1 MSPIPGR
8 HGPSELTAEGIA
20 ASGLTSE
27 KLSLPTLQS
36 KMKCDPEGYESEL
49 TLVYNQFK
57 SSMDLFEQQAALN
70 FTSLSGVSTDPT
82 VSKDLGD
89 RAMFLSHVT
98 PFYPKQLVNFPK
110 ELAQLLRSSART
122 LPSGLRVHVTQALI
136 LLINRKIVD
145 IGDTLALFM
154 ELQTLGDRVLRK
166 LAFSHIVHSIRRMNQ
181 KHKNDTKNRALQN
194 ILFALLQQEDEAKA
208 KRSLI
213 TLCELHRRKVW
224 FDDRTANAICS
235 ACFHSSSRIMVA
247 SLSFLLDYEKIED
260 DSDSDM
266 EDSEDE
272 QTANKPQVV
281 LNKEAIYKAHNKGT
295 SSSKKKK
302 QAKLQRAV
310 RSMKKQ
316 QRVQSE
322 NNNTSYYS
330 PLNHLKDA
338 QGFAEKLFS
347 HLQTCNERFEVKMM
361 MLKVIAR
368 TVGLH
373 HLILLN
379 FYPYLQRYVQPHQR
393 DVTNLLAAAVQACHD
408 MVPPDA
414 VEPLFKQVVNQF
426 VHDRSRPEAISVG
439 INVIREICLRM
450 PLLMTE
456 DLLQDLVLYK
466 KSNEKAVSA
475 AARSLLTLF
484 REVCPSLLVKKDRG
498 RPTNPKARPKAFGEV
513 SVASSI
519 PGIELLDQEDNDSD
533 DDVEKG
539 SVGLSDH
546 DDQSDE
552 DVDLGEEDVNCEI
565 NGDNA
570 SDNESG
576 DDECD
581 SDEDNRSQAAEEF
594 SEDDDAI
601 DSADATE
608 DDESDGEEEDI
619 DDSKMQDHSSWAS
632 EEDDVDEKESKGIK
646 RKMSDIDLNAA
657 SNSLRALKKLAGA
670 KLEHNS
676 LNMED
681 GILSNED
688 FQRIKELKAKK
699 DARTVLAQ
707 HGFKLPS
714 SDQLSTKR
722 VDAAKLEANIRKKL
736 SKEERLAIIRAGR
749 EDRGRYQAK
758 TALKKKKTGGSSN
771 QQKEHKKFMPLAA
784 KRSKGKRV
792 VMDVDGAMGIHWEEE
807 IIMDILSRLPV
818 KSLLRFKCVS
828 KFWMTLISEPYFT
841 RKHLNHAKNNQHS
854 QKILLLNGEFS
865 LQYSSDLT
873 SASLSPVQLVK
884 DVQKLDLPFSREQRM
899 CRLYCCYDGLALI
912 GVGNYPEYKRLT
924 LLLWNPSTRESI
936 VLPDPEFPPD
946 VLCTWGLGYDSTSG
960 DYKILRID
968 HRAHCE
974 ILALKSGSWR
984 EIDKHPNDVYPA
996 VFDDLKDSLAFVDGA
1011 FHWLDSYRHKPVVSF
1026 NISNEVYG
1034 EIPLPE
1040 GVLVASNMDYIKDGI
1055 SVFGG
1060 MLCVCSTHIHMLSLN
1075 YIFKLWVM
1083 KDYGIKESWN
1093 QLFTIQGVN
1102 ILSITPKYMFSDGE
1116 VLLLCIHLERTG
1128 YVFKTSKESSVL
1140 WPQSDS
1146 ECIQNGF
1153 VYTESLISPK
1163 LLSIYSVLDQGK

>member
-1 MSPIPGR
+1 MSPISGR
-8 HGPSELTAEGIA
+8 QAPSELTAEGIA

-36 KMKCDPEGYESEL
+36 KMKCDPEGYEAEL

-98 PFYPKQLVNFPK
+98 PFYPKKLVNFPK

-136 LLINRKIVD
+136 LLVNRKIVD
-145 IGDTLALFM
+145 IGETLALFM
-154 ELQTLGDRVLRK
+154 ELQTLGDRVLRV
-166 LAFSHIVHSIRRMNQ
+166 LAFSHIIHSIRRMNQ

-213 TLCELHRRKVW
+213 TLCELHRRRVW

-235 ACFHSSSRIMVA
+235 ACFHSSSRIMIA

-266 EDSEDE
+266 ADSEDE
-272 QTANKPQVV
+272 QTANQPQVL
-281 LNKEAIYKAHNKGT
+281 LNKEAIYKANNKGT

-316 QRVQSE
+316 QRLQSE

-347 HLQTCNERFEVKMM
+347 RLQTCNERFEVKMM
-361 MLKVIAR
+361 LMKVIAR

-439 INVIREICLRM
+439 LNVIREICLRM

-456 DLLQDLVLYK
+456 DLLQDLVLYRK
-466 KSNEKAVSA
+466 LNDKAVSA
-475 AARSLLTLF
+475 SARSLLTLF

-513 SVASSI
+513 SVASSV
-519 PGIELLDQEDNDSD
+519 PGIELLDQEDSD
-533 DDVEKG
+533 DDVEEG

-546 DDQSDE
+546 DDQSDD
-552 DVDLGEEDVNCEI
+552 DVNPGEEDANCEKD
-565 NGDNA
+565 GDDA

-576 DDECD
+576 DDHEIDDECD
-581 SDEDNRSQAAEEF
+581 SDEDNKSLAAEEF

-601 DSADATE
+601 DSASATE
-608 DDESDGEEEDI
+608 DDESDGEEEGIDGDI
-619 DDSKMQDHSSWAS
+619 MQDNNSWAS
-632 EEDDVDEKESKGIK
+632 EEDDVDEKVSKGTK
-646 RKMSDIDLNAA
+646 RKISDIDVNAA

-670 KLEHNS
+670 NMEPNS
-676 LNMED
+676 PNMED

-688 FQRIKELKAKK
+688 FKRIKELKAKN

-714 SDQLSTKR
+714 SDQISTKR

-771 QQKEHKKFMPLAA
+771 QQKEHQKRMPLAA
-784 KRSKGKRV
+784 KRSKVAKSKIEKKRKQARAGKQFR
-792 VMDVDGAMGIHWEEE
+792 G
-807 IIMDILSRLPV
+807 
-818 KSLLRFKCVS
+818 
-828 KFWMTLISEPYFT
+828 
-841 RKHLNHAKNNQHS
+841 RKAWK
-854 QKILLLNGEFS
+854 
-865 LQYSSDLT
+865 
-873 SASLSPVQLVK
+873 
-884 DVQKLDLPFSREQRM
+884 
-899 CRLYCCYDGLALI
+899 
-912 GVGNYPEYKRLT
+912 
-924 LLLWNPSTRESI
+924 
-936 VLPDPEFPPD
+936 
-946 VLCTWGLGYDSTSG
+946 
-960 DYKILRID
+960 
-968 HRAHCE
+968 
-974 ILALKSGSWR
+974 
-984 EIDKHPNDVYPA
+984 
-996 VFDDLKDSLAFVDGA
+996 
-1011 FHWLDSYRHKPVVSF
+1011 
-1026 NISNEVYG
+1026 
-1034 EIPLPE
+1034 
-1040 GVLVASNMDYIKDGI
+1040 
-1055 SVFGG
+1055 
-1060 MLCVCSTHIHMLSLN
+1060 
-1075 YIFKLWVM
+1075 
-1083 KDYGIKESWN
+1083 
-1093 QLFTIQGVN
+1093 
-1102 ILSITPKYMFSDGE
+1102 
-1116 VLLLCIHLERTG
+1116 
-1128 YVFKTSKESSVL
+1128 
-1140 WPQSDS
+1140 
-1146 ECIQNGF
+1146 
-1153 VYTESLISPK
+1153 
-1163 LLSIYSVLDQGK
+1163 

>member
-1 MSPIPGR
+1 MSPISGR
-8 HGPSELTAEGIA
+8 HAPSELTAEGIA
-20 ASGLTSE
+20 ASGLTSG

-36 KMKCDPEGYESEL
+36 KMKCDPEGYEAEL

-98 PFYPKQLVNFPK
+98 PFFPKKLVNFPK

-122 LPSGLRVHVTQALI
+122 LPSGLRVHITQALI
-136 LLINRKIVD
+136 LLLNRKIVD
-145 IGDTLALFM
+145 IGETLALFM

-166 LAFSHIVHSIRRMNQ
+166 LAFSHIIHSIRRMNQ

-194 ILFALLQQEDEAKA
+194 ILFSLLQQEDEAKA

-213 TLCELHRRKVW
+213 TLCELHRRRVW

-235 ACFHSSSRIMVA
+235 ACFHSSSRIMIA

-266 EDSEDE
+266 ADSEDE
-272 QTANKPQVV
+272 QTANQPQVL
-281 LNKEAIYKAHNKGT
+281 LNKEAIYKANNKGT

-316 QRVQSE
+316 QRMQSE
-322 NNNTSYYS
+322 NNNSSYYS

-347 HLQTCNERFEVKMM
+347 RLQTCDERFEVKMM
-361 MLKVIAR
+361 LMKVIAR

-439 INVIREICLRM
+439 LNVIREICLRM

-456 DLLQDLVLYK
+456 DLLQDLVLYRK
-466 KSNEKAVSA
+466 KTNEKAVSA
-475 AARSLLTLF
+475 SARSLLTLF

-513 SVASSI
+513 SVSSSV
-519 PGIELLDQEDNDSD
+519 PGIEFLDQEGSD
-533 DDVEKG
+533 DDVEEG
-539 SVGLSDH
+539 SVGLSDY
-546 DDQSDE
+546 DDQSDD
-552 DVDLGEEDVNCEI
+552 DVNPDEEDANCEKD
-565 NGDNA
+565 GDDA

-581 SDEDNRSQAAEEF
+581 SDEDNKLQATEEF

-601 DSADATE
+601 DSASATE
-608 DDESDGEEEDI
+608 DDESDGEEEGIDGDI
-619 DDSKMQDHSSWAS
+619 MQDNNSWAS
-632 EEDDVDEKESKGIK
+632 EEDDVDEKVSKGTK
-646 RKMSDIDLNAA
+646 RKISDIDVNAA

-670 KLEHNS
+670 NMEPNS

-688 FQRIKELKAKK
+688 FKRIKELKAKN

-714 SDQLSTKR
+714 SDQISTKR

-771 QQKEHKKFMPLAA
+771 QQKEHQKRMPLAA
-784 KRSKGKRV
+784 KRSKVAKSKIEKKRKQARAGKQFR
-792 VMDVDGAMGIHWEEE
+792 G
-807 IIMDILSRLPV
+807 
-818 KSLLRFKCVS
+818 
-828 KFWMTLISEPYFT
+828 
-841 RKHLNHAKNNQHS
+841 RKAWK
-854 QKILLLNGEFS
+854 
-865 LQYSSDLT
+865 
-873 SASLSPVQLVK
+873 
-884 DVQKLDLPFSREQRM
+884 
-899 CRLYCCYDGLALI
+899 
-912 GVGNYPEYKRLT
+912 
-924 LLLWNPSTRESI
+924 
-936 VLPDPEFPPD
+936 
-946 VLCTWGLGYDSTSG
+946 
-960 DYKILRID
+960 
-968 HRAHCE
+968 
-974 ILALKSGSWR
+974 
-984 EIDKHPNDVYPA
+984 
-996 VFDDLKDSLAFVDGA
+996 
-1011 FHWLDSYRHKPVVSF
+1011 
-1026 NISNEVYG
+1026 
-1034 EIPLPE
+1034 
-1040 GVLVASNMDYIKDGI
+1040 
-1055 SVFGG
+1055 
-1060 MLCVCSTHIHMLSLN
+1060 
-1075 YIFKLWVM
+1075 
-1083 KDYGIKESWN
+1083 
-1093 QLFTIQGVN
+1093 
-1102 ILSITPKYMFSDGE
+1102 
-1116 VLLLCIHLERTG
+1116 
-1128 YVFKTSKESSVL
+1128 
-1140 WPQSDS
+1140 
-1146 ECIQNGF
+1146 
-1153 VYTESLISPK
+1153 
-1163 LLSIYSVLDQGK
+1163 

>member
-1 MSPIPGR
+1 MSPISGR
-8 HGPSELTAEGIA
+8 HAPSELTAEGIA

-27 KLSLPTLQS
+27 KLSLPNLQS

-49 TLVYNQFK
+49 ILVYEQFK
-57 SSMDLFEQQAALN
+57 SSMNLFEEQAARS
-70 FTSLSGVSTDPT
+70 FTSLSGVSTDST

-89 RAMFLSHVT
+89 RSMFLSHVT
-98 PFYPKQLVNFPK
+98 PFYPKLLVNFPK
-110 ELAQLLRSSART
+110 ELAILLKSSART

-145 IGDTLALFM
+145 IGETLELFM

-181 KHKNDTKNRALQN
+181 KHKNDMKNRALQN

-213 TLCELHRRKVW
+213 TLCELHRRRVW

-235 ACFHSSSRIMVA
+235 ACFHSSSRIMIA

-260 DSDSDM
+260 DSDSDLA
-266 EDSEDE
+266 DSEDE
-272 QTANKPQVV
+272 QTANPQVV
-281 LNKEAIYKAHNKGT
+281 VNKEAIYKANNKGT

-302 QAKLQRAV
+302 QAKLQRVV

-347 HLQTCNERFEVKMM
+347 RLQTCNERFEIKMM

-439 INVIREICLRM
+439 INVVREICLRM

-484 REVCPSLLVKKDRG
+484 REICPSLLVKKDRG

-513 SVASSI
+513 SVASSV
-519 PGIELLDQEDNDSD
+519 PGIELLDQEDNVSD
-533 DDVEKG
+533 DDVEEG
-539 SVGLSDH
+539 SVGLSDY
-546 DDQSDE
+546 DNQSDE
-552 DVDLGEEDVNCEI
+552 DVDPGEEDVNCE
-565 NGDNA
+565 NDGDNA
-570 SDNESG
+570 SDNGSG
-576 DDECD
+576 DDDKIDDEWN
-581 SDEDNRSQAAEEF
+581 SDEEF
-594 SEDDDAI
+594 SEDDDTI
-601 DSADATE
+601 DSATE
-608 DDESDGEEEDI
+608 DDESDGEAEDI
-619 DDSKMQDHSSWAS
+619 VDSKMQDNSSLAS
-632 EEDDVDEKESKGIK
+632 EDDDVDEKESKGIK
-646 RKMSDIDLNAA
+646 RKISDIDVNAA
-657 SNSLRALKKLAGA
+657 SSSLRALKKLAGA
-670 KLEHNS
+670 KTEHNS
-676 LNMED
+676 LNTEED

-699 DARTVLAQ
+699 DARSVLAQ

-771 QQKEHKKFMPLAA
+771 QQKEHKKLMPLAA
-784 KRSKGKRV
+784 KRSKVSRSKIEKKRKQARAGKQFR
-792 VMDVDGAMGIHWEEE
+792 G
-807 IIMDILSRLPV
+807 R
-818 KSLLRFKCVS
+818 KSWK
-828 KFWMTLISEPYFT
+828 
-841 RKHLNHAKNNQHS
+841 
-854 QKILLLNGEFS
+854 
-865 LQYSSDLT
+865 
-873 SASLSPVQLVK
+873 
-884 DVQKLDLPFSREQRM
+884 
-899 CRLYCCYDGLALI
+899 
-912 GVGNYPEYKRLT
+912 
-924 LLLWNPSTRESI
+924 
-936 VLPDPEFPPD
+936 
-946 VLCTWGLGYDSTSG
+946 
-960 DYKILRID
+960 
-968 HRAHCE
+968 
-974 ILALKSGSWR
+974 
-984 EIDKHPNDVYPA
+984 
-996 VFDDLKDSLAFVDGA
+996 
-1011 FHWLDSYRHKPVVSF
+1011 
-1026 NISNEVYG
+1026 
-1034 EIPLPE
+1034 
-1040 GVLVASNMDYIKDGI
+1040 
-1055 SVFGG
+1055 
-1060 MLCVCSTHIHMLSLN
+1060 
-1075 YIFKLWVM
+1075 
-1083 KDYGIKESWN
+1083 
-1093 QLFTIQGVN
+1093 
-1102 ILSITPKYMFSDGE
+1102 
-1116 VLLLCIHLERTG
+1116 
-1128 YVFKTSKESSVL
+1128 
-1140 WPQSDS
+1140 
-1146 ECIQNGF
+1146 
-1153 VYTESLISPK
+1153 
-1163 LLSIYSVLDQGK
+1163 